1 MQLVDTLDTSKRKK
15 YGLDI
20 AWQKSYYSRFH
31 NYTRDNNLPHKL
43 PPTCQILAVDG
54 SSLYFRH
61 KRFYHFELSSLDPVP
76 NQF

>member
-1 MQLVDTLDTSKRKK
+1 MQLVDTLDVCLPAEEKIWAQYCMTKILSQ
-15 YGLDI
+15 I
-20 AWQKSYYSRFH
+20 TQE
-31 NYTRDNNLPHKL
+31 NNLPHKL
-43 PPTCQILAVDG
+43 LPTCQILVVDG